1 MTQLALASVANF
13 EDEQIKE
20 VATDNPRRAI
30 DLIVRKYRDRI
41 FRHACYIVKDAPLAM
56 DVTQEVFI
64 KAMRERRFFD
74 PEFKMKAWLFRVTSN
89 LCFNIVRNRK
99 RRGVILESMNRPT
112 STDPKQLDVVFT
124 SERQKTVMAAMD
136 GLSRNHKEILML
148 RYYSDLSYREIAVS
162 LEIKLGTVMS
172 RLSRAKQQL
181 MHVLEEPEVAQG

>member
-1 MTQLALASVANF
+1 
-13 EDEQIKE
+13 
-20 VATDNPRRAI
+20 
-30 DLIVRKYRDRI
+30 
-41 FRHACYIVKDAPLAM
+41 
-56 DVTQEVFI
+56 
-64 KAMRERRFFD
+64 
-74 PEFKMKAWLFRVTSN
+74 
-89 LCFNIVRNRK
+89 
-99 RRGVILESMNRPT
+99 MNRPT